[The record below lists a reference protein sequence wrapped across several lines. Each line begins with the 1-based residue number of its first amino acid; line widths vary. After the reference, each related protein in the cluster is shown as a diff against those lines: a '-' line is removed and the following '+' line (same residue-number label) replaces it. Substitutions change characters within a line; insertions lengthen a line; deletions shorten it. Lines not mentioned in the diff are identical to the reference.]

1 MRATLAG
8 LVAAFT
14 AVLIV
19 ESIGHAIW
27 PPPAGFAEMP
37 RERQI
42 EEMAKLPTGAIA
54 VVLVAWCAGI
64 LAGGSIARR
73 LSRGS
78 RIPPMIVAGF
88 IAVSSVAM
96 LVILPHP
103 AWFAGATIVALTACV
118 LIVLR
123 PPPSAERGKSSTNT
137 GA

>member
-8 LVAAFT
+8 LVAAFA

-19 ESIGHAIW
+19 ESVGHAIW
-27 PPPAGFAEMP
+27 PPPAGFGELP

-42 EEMAKLPTGAIA
+42 EEMARLPTGAIV
-54 VVLVAWCAGI
+54 VVLAAWCAGV
-64 LAGGSIARR
+64 LAGGSVARR

-78 RIPPMIVAGF
+78 RIPPLIVAGF
-88 IAVSSVAM
+88 IVASSVAM

-103 AWFAGATIVALTACV
+103 GWFAGASIVALTGCV

-123 PPPSAERGKSSTNT
+123 PIASAACGKPSTQA
-137 GA
+137 AA

>member
-8 LVAAFT
+8 LVAAFA

-19 ESIGHAIW
+19 ESVGHAIW

-42 EEMAKLPTGAIA
+42 EEMARLPTGAIA
-54 VVLVAWCAGI
+54 IVLVAWCAGV
-64 LAGGSIARR
+64 LAGGSVARR

-78 RIPPMIVAGF
+78 RIPPLIVAGF

-96 LVILPHP
+96 LVMLPHP
-103 AWFAGATIVALTACV
+103 TWFAWATVVALTACG

-123 PPPSAERGKSSTNT
+123 PLRSAERCETSP
-137 GA
+137 

>member
-8 LVAAFT
+8 LVAAFA

-19 ESIGHAIW
+19 ESVGHAIW
-27 PPPAGFAEMP
+27 PPPVGFADLP

-42 EEMAKLPTGAIA
+42 EEMAKLPVGAIA

-64 LAGGSIARR
+64 LAGGSVARG

-78 RIPPMIVAGF
+78 RIPPLIVSGFIVA
-88 IAVSSVAM
+88 ISVAM

-103 AWFAGATIVALTACV
+103 TWFAWAAVVLPTACV

-123 PPPSAERGKSSTNT
+123 PLPSPERCETST
-137 GA
+137 

>member
-8 LVAAFT
+8 LVAAFA

-19 ESIGHAIW
+19 ESVGHAIW
-27 PPPAGFAEMP
+27 PPPVGLADLP

-42 EEMAKLPTGAIA
+42 EEMAKLPVGAIA

-64 LAGGSIARR
+64 LAGGSVARR

-78 RIPPMIVAGF
+78 QIPPLIVSGFIVA
-88 IAVSSVAM
+88 SSVAM

-103 AWFAGATIVALTACV
+103 TWFAWAAVVLLTACV

-123 PPPSAERGKSSTNT
+123 PLPSPERCETST
-137 GA
+137 